1 MDKNVRKL
9 RLENRINLLQ
19 NKGDFNQ
26 RIVNKLK
33 RELRKFQELKFT
45 SIELVDGS
53 RNVAIKIL

>member
-1 MDKNVRKL
+1 L

-33 RELRKFQELKFT
+33 RELRKF
-45 SIELVDGS
+45 
-53 RNVAIKIL
+53 

>member
-33 RELRKFQELKFT
+33 RELRK
-45 SIELVDGS
+45 I
-53 RNVAIKIL
+53 